1 MVAAGS
7 SEMTV
12 HFYLTTFPL
21 DYSISYPKKQQY
33 SKTNRDYDQ
42 DHGYASLIK
51 EPESLQNPKCIL
63 RFTHS
68 VSILSMKAQVS
79 CF

>member
-7 SEMTV
+7 SEMTA

-21 DYSISYPKKQQY
+21 DYSISYPKKQQS
-33 SKTNRDYDQ
+33 SKTNCDYDQ
-42 DHGYASLIK
+42 NHANESFIQ

-63 RFTHS
+63 HFTHCTSS
-68 VSILSMKAQVS
+68 VLLFSEGD
-79 CF
+79 